1 MATQINPKL
10 ARLWLA
16 DNIRQYGYRNPLK
29 LHALTEAELRLLD
42 YLEAGITC
50 SQIAALP
57 QIARIEEGAARELV
71 RRLGPALISSG
82 KLPPDLTKAQ
92 IDTKFAEISRLFSVD
107 ANFDEALDRRRS
119 ARIFIEELGRTGL
132 VLAKALAA
140 SEIGTLMTLDQVRVG
155 PKDCLPLGHSK
166 SSIGQPRALSAKSQ
180 LETTRLEFH
189 SRRTSALEKVS
200 VAVLI
205 SDDIVNPRSYQPWM
219 ARDVPH
225 LAMCFDEEGVEI
237 SPLVF
242 PGETPCLGCREKA
255 RFDADSSWSTI
266 APQLLAIDRSNQ
278 ESAMVLFATGVVT
291 NQILNFVDESKRL
304 ENRTLRLDR
313 SGSLLAFHAS
323 ASHCGC
329 GASAS

>member
-29 LHALTEAELRLLD
+29 LQGLTEAELRLLD

-57 QIARIEEGAARELV
+57 QIARIDEGPARELIS
-71 RRLGPALISSG
+71 RLGPVLTSSG

-92 IDTKFAEISRLFSVD
+92 VDNKFAELSRLFSVD
-107 ANFDEALDRRRS
+107 ATFDEALHRRRS

-132 VLAKALAA
+132 VLSKALAA
-140 SEIGTLMTLDQVRVG
+140 SEIGTLLTLDQVRVD
-155 PKDCLPLGHSK
+155 PRDCLPLGHPI

-180 LETTRLEFH
+180 LETTRLELH

-200 VAVLI
+200 VAILI

-219 ARDVPH
+219 ARDIPH

-255 RFDADSSWSTI
+255 RFDADSSWKTI

-278 ESAMVLFATGVVT
+278 DIAMALFATGVVT
-291 NQILNFVDESKRL
+291 NQILNFVDQSQRL
-304 ENRTLRLDR
+304 ESRTLRLDR
-313 SGSLLAFHAS
+313 DGSLLAFQASSSNCGCRAS
-323 ASHCGC
+323 AS
-329 GASAS
+329 